1 MTTLHL
7 VITNLCDRTCKHCCN
22 KLYDTPNMAYATDED
37 FEKSD
42 ILCLTGG
49 EPFVYA
55 NPCNLAKRYRADYPH
70 LSTILVYT
78 NAKELYEYLCDGGRL
93 HDIDGLNISCK
104 TTKDAEIFNTWQLP
118 MNTLKILTEHGRRTL
133 SPQKTA
139 FLREVIN
146 WRAPNLGSGPP
157 ALAPVRTIIPYF
169 PQKNQ

>member
-22 KLYDTPNMAYATDED
+22 KLYDMPNMAYATDED

-70 LSTILVYT
+70 LSAILIYT

-104 TTKDAEIFNTWQLP
+104 TTKDAEIFNTYLRHDERIKALPQNRLYDFTKKAIANEHFEDINRTWQKEFKP
-118 MNTLKILTEHGRRTL
+118 AENSIFRRG
-133 SPQKTA
+133 
-139 FLREVIN
+139 N
-146 WRAPNLGSGPP
+146 
-157 ALAPVRTIIPYF
+157 
-169 PQKNQ
+169 